1 MPGKAHHAF
10 HILPH
15 ERCEP
20 HFEPGSADPGEEVS
34 FILSAMGISP
44 LGSGQAKRVLAEE
57 KPPGRFGRDSGY
69 KGK

>member
-44 LGSGQAKRVLAEE
+44 RGSAKLSAC
-57 KPPGRFGRDSGY
+57 
-69 KGK
+69 